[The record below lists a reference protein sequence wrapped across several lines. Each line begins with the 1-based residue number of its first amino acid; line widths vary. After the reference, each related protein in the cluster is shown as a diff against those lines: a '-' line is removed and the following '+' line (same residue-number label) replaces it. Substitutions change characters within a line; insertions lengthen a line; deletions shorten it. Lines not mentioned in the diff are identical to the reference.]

1 MEAGGGR
8 GVRRL
13 VVSIGILAC
22 LGLQAIAGLRIL
34 CPPRSLFPSL
44 SWLRVCAPTLWPF
57 LDYAMYSAPHYAGDA
72 IDQFRVVGRLEDSSE
87 VVIRPEDLHL
97 GPFEFLYALV
107 WRLREGTSETA
118 RQYADAYQRTR
129 GRRLV
134 EIRLESHPLVLARD
148 GVRPGPVRI
157 VREFRF

>member
-1 MEAGGGR
+1 
-8 GVRRL
+8 
-13 VVSIGILAC
+13 
-22 LGLQAIAGLRIL
+22 
-34 CPPRSLFPSL
+34 
-44 SWLRVCAPTLWPF
+44 
-57 LDYAMYSAPHYAGDA
+57 MYSAPHYAGDA

-157 VREFRF
+157 VREFRL